1 MTWPVNQRRQRLIT
15 LCAALIERNIRSSKR
30 HSNGVHRADARVTVF
45 SFGLFTFSSSARRAD
60 AVAADFE
67 KRLNDADAKILSSE
81 RDLSKRLNGHIDTAC
96 PKSAECRAI
105 ALRP

>member
-1 MTWPVNQRRQRLIT
+1 
-15 LCAALIERNIRSSKR
+15 
-30 HSNGVHRADARVTVF
+30 
-45 SFGLFTFSSSARRAD
+45 
-60 AVAADFE
+60 
-67 KRLNDADAKILSSE
+67 LNDADAKILSSE